1 MVNVPNSSI
10 LVLILTFS
18 HQSGTLSAEVIL
30 DRAAVAEAIRAG
42 RVEWQRHAFER
53 MVERRITRTEVHA
66 ALFHGEVIEDYPDD
80 RPFPSALI
88 LHMSDQTPVHV
99 VAAYDAPAEWVF
111 IITAYRPD
119 RRHFEAD
126 FKTRRQP

>member
-1 MVNVPNSSI
+1 
-10 LVLILTFS
+10 L
-18 HQSGTLSAEVIL
+18 EVVL
-30 DRAAVAEAIRAG
+30 DRAALADAIHAG

-53 MVERRITRTEVHA
+53 MAERGIARAEVHA
-66 ALFHGEVIEDYPDD
+66 ALIHGEVIEDYPDD
-80 RPFPSALI
+80 RPFPSALFF
-88 LHMSDQTPVHV
+88 HMNDQMPIHV
-99 VAAYDAPAEWVF
+99 VAAYDAQAQWVF